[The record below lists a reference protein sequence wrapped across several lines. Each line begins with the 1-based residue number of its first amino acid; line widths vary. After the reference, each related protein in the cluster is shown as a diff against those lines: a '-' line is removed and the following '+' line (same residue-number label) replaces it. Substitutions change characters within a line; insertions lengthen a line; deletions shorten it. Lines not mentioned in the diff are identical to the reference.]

1 LNSAEEKRKT
11 ALKDLIRQL
20 HAGVSPQEVKGRFE
34 EAIEGITPLEI
45 SKIEQELIEEGMPR
59 EEIQRLCQVHL
70 AAFEEQLGKQSVEAH
85 PGSPLR
91 ILVEE
96 HKALLLLLEALNSRT
111 DAVRRAGDA
120 DRAIGDI
127 EELSRIVKEIADAER
142 HYLREENVL
151 FPILQKHGIKEPPAI
166 MWIEHNQ
173 LREMKGQLIKL
184 IEGYKNYDFLEFKGL
199 LGEAVE
205 SLSNALSS
213 HIFKE
218 NNILYPAA
226 QNAVTDREWG
236 EARREFDEIGYC
248 SFTPDHLI
256 TAPYIEGSVEPKP
269 TMVPS
274 DGGPLQFD
282 TGTLTKGEAEAI
294 LNALP
299 IDITFVDKD
308 DAVKYFSKS
317 EGRIFVRT
325 RSIIGTQ
332 VQRCHPQKSIHVV
345 NRILDDFKAGKRDA
359 AEFWIRMGG
368 RLIYIRYFPVRD
380 RDRNYLGTLEVTQ
393 DITNIKEIEGE
404 KRLLDWNNRP

>member
-1 LNSAEEKRKT
+1 MV
-11 ALKDLIRQL
+11 LKDLIRQL
-20 HAGVSPQEVKGRFE
+20 HAGASPQEVKERFK

-45 SKIEQELIEEGMPR
+45 SEIEQDLIEEGMPR
-59 EEIQRLCQVHL
+59 EEIQRLCKVHL
-70 AAFEEQLGKQSVEAH
+70 AAFEEQLGKQSVEAP

-91 ILVEE
+91 ILMEE
-96 HKALLLLLEALNSRT
+96 HKILLNLLEVLNSIT
-111 DAVRRAGDA
+111 NAVRRAGDS
-120 DRAIGDI
+120 DHAIGDI
-127 EELSRIVKEIADAER
+127 SELSRIAKEIADAER

-173 LREMKGQLIKL
+173 LREMKRQLLKL
-184 IEGYKNYDFLEFKGL
+184 IEGNKDYNFQEFKDH

-205 SLSNALSS
+205 SLSNTLSS

-226 QNAVTDREWG
+226 QNAVTDREWR

-248 SFTPDHLI
+248 SFTPNYLI
-256 TAPYIEGSVEPKP
+256 ATPYIEGSVEPKS
-269 TMVPS
+269 TVAPS
-274 DGGPLQFD
+274 DEELLQLD
-282 TGTLTKGEAEAI
+282 TGTLTKEEAEAI

-299 IDITFVDKD
+299 IDITFVDKA

-325 RSIIGTQ
+325 RSIIGTK
-332 VQRCHPQKSIHVV
+332 VQRCHPQKSIHIV
-345 NRILDDFKAGKRDA
+345 NRILDEFKAGKKDA

-368 RLIYIRYFPVRD
+368 RLVYIRYFPVRD
-380 RDRNYLGTLEVTQ
+380 KDRNYLGTLEVTQ
-393 DITNIKEIEGE
+393 DITSIKEIEGE
-404 KRLLDWNNRP
+404 KRLLD

>member
-1 LNSAEEKRKT
+1 LSSEEGKRKGV
-11 ALKDLIRQL
+11 LKDLIRQL
-20 HAGVSPQEVKGRFE
+20 HAGVPPHEVKERFK
-34 EAIEGITPLEI
+34 EAMEGITPLEI
-45 SKIEQELIEEGMPR
+45 SKIEQDLIEEGMPR

-70 AAFEEQLGKQSVEAH
+70 AAFEEQLGKQSVEALL
-85 PGSPLR
+85 GSPLR
-91 ILVEE
+91 ILKEE
-96 HKALLLLLEALNSRT
+96 HKIMLQLLRALNSNT

-127 EELSRIVKEIADAER
+127 AEVSRIAKVIADAER

-173 LREMKGQLIKL
+173 LRERKKQLLKL
-184 IEGYKNYDFLEFKGL
+184 IEGNQNYSFQDFKDNLDEI
-199 LGEAVE
+199 VD
-205 SLSNALSS
+205 SLSNALES

-218 NNILYPAA
+218 NSILYPAA

-248 SFTPDHLI
+248 SFTPEYL
-256 TAPYIEGSVEPKP
+256 TATPYVGGSVEPEP
-269 TMVPS
+269 AVASS
-274 DGGPLQFD
+274 DGEMLQFD
-282 TGTLTKGEAEAI
+282 TGTLSKEEAEAI

-299 IDITFVDKD
+299 IDITFVDKA

-325 RSIIGTQ
+325 KSIIGTK

-345 NRILDDFKAGKRDA
+345 NRILGEFRAGKRDVA
-359 AEFWIRMGG
+359 DFWIRMGG
-368 RLIYIRYFPVRD
+368 RLVYIRYFAVRD
-380 RDRNYLGTLEVTQ
+380 KDRNYLGTLEVTQ

-404 KRLLDWNNRP
+404 KRLLD